1 MAGFGGFLGYSLG
14 GVNWA
19 ETQLGEF
26 MGGNVKTVFSI
37 VTIIFLISSSITLT
51 SFREI
56 PLPLIENDDLLKP
69 ISQDD
74 VKKERLN
81 NNRSVYTVTQVIKII
96 N

>member
-14 GVNWA
+14 GINWA
-19 ETQLGEF
+19 ETQLGEL

-56 PLPLIENDDLLKP
+56 PLPLIERDNLLKP

-74 VKKERLN
+74 IKKERLK
-81 NNRSVYTVTQVIKII
+81 NNRSVYTVPQVI
-96 N
+96 